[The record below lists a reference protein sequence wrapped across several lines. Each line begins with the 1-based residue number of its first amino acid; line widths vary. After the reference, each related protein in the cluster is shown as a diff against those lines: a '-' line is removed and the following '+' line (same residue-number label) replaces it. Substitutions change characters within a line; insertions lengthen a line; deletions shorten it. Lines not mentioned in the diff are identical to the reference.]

1 MSKITTVAI
10 AGASGNV
17 GPHVI
22 KQLVEDGFKV
32 TVLARKGTNHTF
44 PSSVAVAEIDYESP
58 ETLVKALQGQD
69 AVVSAVGFAGL
80 PQQIPLIHAAAKAGV
95 KRFIPSEYGGVTEN
109 AKSAALPAFRPK
121 REALDALKQ
130 ETASGLTY
138 TLIATGPFLDM
149 GVDYGFLVN
158 LKGKSIT
165 LWNGGDRPFSA
176 TTMASTA
183 KAISGVLQHPEE
195 TKNRGVFVHSVH
207 KSLKELFEIAKKV
220 TGPEG
225 WKAEVKN
232 TEDALKEG
240 YAKLEK
246 GEMDRMA
253 FIASSIWGEGYG
265 CDFQKVDN
273 ELLGVKQLSDAEL
286 ESFLR
291 ERAK

>member
-1 MSKITTVAI
+1 M
-10 AGASGNV
+10 
-17 GPHVI
+17 
-22 KQLVEDGFKV
+22 
-32 TVLARKGTNHTF
+32 
-44 PSSVAVAEIDYESP
+44 
-58 ETLVKALQGQD
+58 
-69 AVVSAVGFAGL
+69 
-80 PQQIPLIHAAAKAGV
+80 
-95 KRFIPSEYGGVTEN
+95 
-109 AKSAALPAFRPK
+109 
-121 REALDALKQ
+121 KQ